1 VHRAGGLA
9 QRVGVLDGR
18 PLQERPVDVEQQ

>member
-9 QRVGVLDGR
+9 QRMTVLGGR